1 MSQANVEIVKR
12 VMDAHD
18 RRDLDDFDE
27 MTTPDFEWFPAMA
40 VSLGTDVYRGR
51 KGIKDYFRDSSEAWD
66 DLRDVRSASEFR
78 DLGDSVLVLSRF
90 AGRGRGSGVEVDA
103 PLGIVFDLRGGKV
116 SRIRAY
122 LDHGDALR
130 AAGLCE

>member
-1 MSQANVEIVKR
+1 MSQENVEIVKR

-27 MTTPDFEWFPAMA
+27 LTTPDFEWFPAMA
-40 VSLGTDVYRGR
+40 VSLGADVYRGR
-51 KGIKDYFRDSSEAWD
+51 EGIEHYFRDSSEAWE

-90 AGRGRGSGVEVDA
+90 AGRGRGPCARSQAARFRLCDRRARRPRRSRTTGRCRS
-103 PLGIVFDLRGGKV
+103 LR
-116 SRIRAY
+116 
-122 LDHGDALR
+122 LR
-130 AAGLCE
+130 P

>member
-1 MSQANVEIVKR
+1 MSQENVEIVKR

-27 MTTPDFEWFPAMA
+27 LTTPDFEWFPAMA
-40 VSLGTDVYRGR
+40 ASLGIDVYRGR
-51 KGIKDYFRDSSEAWD
+51 EGIEDYCRDSSEAWA

-78 DLGDSVLVLSRF
+78 ALGDSVLVLSRF

-103 PLGIVFDLRGGKV
+103 PLGIVFDLRGCKI
-116 SRIRAY
+116 SRIRAF
-122 LDHGDALR
+122 LDHDEALR
-130 AAGLCE
+130 AAGLE